1 MPNPISTSNCHP
13 ALSKVIFAALL
24 SKTHYGYIVLLIQQT
39 SKTTILFFLELQVVD
54 QQPAFFTAQAWWG
67 NSMDGR
73 GVDPVLGIYIHV
85 LLLTIWNVKFTSK
98 IDLFGEISTCHDFNY
113 WCCCWLGGCVY
124 SWCLRFNWC
133 FSKASIIWNL
143 NDPIKIDQNLS
154 SILQAIY
161 GKSAAVHKVR
171 GQLRNKF
178 CDMVKHLLTG
188 LQHPCVLISIQFVA
202 SSGSHNART
211 KLNRKRQQQIYHI
224 EQSTFLC
231 YISFVCGCWNI
242 ICMRLYVV
250 GQLTTLSHTEWL
262 HFGDQTPSQFYI
274 H

>member
-1 MPNPISTSNCHP
+1 
-13 ALSKVIFAALL
+13 
-24 SKTHYGYIVLLIQQT
+24 
-39 SKTTILFFLELQVVD
+39 
-54 QQPAFFTAQAWWG
+54 
-67 NSMDGR
+67 MDGR

-98 IDLFGEISTCHDFNY
+98 IDLFGGISTCHDFNY

-242 ICMRLYVV
+242 ICMRWRPSKLGEGGVDRFSASAIAAARFNVFSHFFVTCIFHIYA
-250 GQLTTLSHTEWL
+250 LTREK
-262 HFGDQTPSQFYI
+262 I
-274 H
+274 